1 MVREFEDLPGDNL
14 VLVFDPTPPA
24 GLPADGDGPDE
35 RFEAAVSLAA
45 TVCWEW
51 CRRRGDRLVAALG
64 GAVPVVLDGL
74 TGPAHARR
82 VLEGL
87 AVQQPAPADATA
99 LLARLSSAA
108 LPPAAVVVVAA
119 GPSSL
124 ADDLRRGLNRPV
136 TALDAS
142 EAQTFD
148 FYEPPGP
155 A

>member
-1 MVREFEDLPGDNL
+1 MVREFEDLPGDHL

-24 GLPADGDGPDE
+24 AADGDPPE
-35 RFEAAVSLAA
+35 ARFEAAVSLAA

-51 CRRRGDRLVAALG
+51 CRRRGDRLVAALAG
-64 GAVPVVLDGL
+64 PDPVVLDGL

-87 AVQQPAPADATA
+87 AVQQPAPAHAAA
-99 LLARLSSAA
+99 LLARLNPVA

-119 GPSSL
+119 GPSAL
-124 ADDLRRGLNRPV
+124 ADALRRGLNRPV
-136 TALDAS
+136 TALDAA

-148 FYEPPGP
+148 FYEPPQVG
-155 A
+155 